1 MKNSHTHILPN
12 LWRIDRCMA
21 KVEVVRFFIR
31 FLQYSKLAMMMVHIK
46 GSSHGSDQSGKNLSI
61 F

>member
-1 MKNSHTHILPN
+1 MKNSYTHILTN

-21 KVEVVRFFIR
+21 KVEVVRFVIR

-46 GSSHGSDQSGKNLSI
+46 SGSYGSDLSGKNLNI